1 METNNT
7 IIQYQELSNKN
18 KRQALKYDESFL
30 KTLKS
35 FFLPYYDIW
44 SIRVSINPHKNIFSG
59 FTSEPEKI
67 ILFLEE
73 FANKKYPMPLIIVF
87 GNKMRGA
94 EMRMSP
100 ICRFFIDLSFENQF
114 EEIKLG
120 VHRDR
125 PTKVDNLL
133 YGFRQLRPSEKIMFI
148 EKLIADSQH

>member
-1 METNNT
+1 MN
-7 IIQYQELSNKN
+7 IQYQELSNKN
-18 KRQALKYDESFL
+18 KRQAFKYDESFL

-44 SIRVSINPHKNIFSG
+44 NIRVAINPHKNIVSG

-67 ILFLEE
+67 ISFLEE
-73 FANKKYPMPLIIVF
+73 FANKKYPMQLIIVF
-87 GNKMRGA
+87 GNKMRDS

-114 EEIKLG
+114 EEIKLE

-133 YGFRQLRPSEKIMFI
+133 YRFRQLRPSEKIMFI
-148 EKLIADSQH
+148 EKLIADTQH